1 MNIKSHGTLSPTSSK
16 ILALIALSL
25 CLGFAERCQA
35 QFHTNAIT
43 TPSTFTFAFSVDG
56 SPQNSP
62 TINLSAGVTNILQI
76 NTASIHPVI
85 ITTDP
90 TPFTLAN
97 EYAGASPQSIS
108 SGPIALSTP
117 ASGFPSKLYYMCSVH
132 WFFGEIDLT
141 GITGPMPDPNQILSI
156 QVGTNVIM
164 TSTGTNTTWL
174 LIPEFNSNLVG
185 GVWAPVPSYT
195 NTFANGTNTT
205 VFDRLDPICGPN
217 VYLRI
222 RQQQN

>member
-1 MNIKSHGTLSPTSSK
+1 MSK
-16 ILALIALSL
+16 HWSLIVVSL
-25 CLGFAERCQA
+25 CLAFAEHCQA
-35 QFHTNAIT
+35 QFHTNTIT
-43 TPSTFTFAFSVDG
+43 TPGGVFSSGFSVDG
-56 SPQNSP
+56 SAQTSP
-62 TINLSAGVTNILQI
+62 AIQLTAGVTNILQI
-76 NTASIHPVI
+76 NTASDHPVI

-97 EYAGASPQSIS
+97 EYDGASPQNIS
-108 SGPIALSTP
+108 TGPMGLITP
-117 ASGFPSKLYYMCSVH
+117 ASGFPPKLYYMCSVH

-141 GITGPMPDPNQILSI
+141 GLVGPMPDPNQILSL

-185 GVWAPVPSYT
+185 GVWAPVPNFT
-195 NTFANGTNTT
+195 NSFANGTNTT
-205 VFDRLDPICGPN
+205 VFNRLDPICGPN
-217 VYLRI
+217 VFLRL